1 MAEQTT
7 DTATPAAPVAT
18 PAPEGLAARLGDE
31 VVEMYH
37 EVKDAIFGTPTAP
50 DGTLTVDFGNGDAIR
65 GCHVLNSIP
74 GTAPSFADGQQVQ
87 VIVPTANGTAV
98 ISVDGR
104 FVRL

>member
-1 MAEQTT
+1 MDEQTP
-7 DTATPAAPVAT
+7 DPATPAT
-18 PAPEGLAARLGDE
+18 PTETEGLAARLSDE

-65 GCHVLNSIP
+65 GCHVLNSVP
-74 GTAPSFADGQQVQ
+74 GTVPSFADGQQVQ
-87 VIVPTANGTAV
+87 VIVPTADGTTT